1 MLDCGPV
8 APAVMAAGYACTM
21 PGVIKLPPR
30 IDRPYSFAYRPL
42 ILTFR
47 PRRRPATF
55 PMSSAPYTSCSTT
68 SQKLHPLTWPTIRL
82 TMKIGWSSIGR
93 PTQISG
99 DLGPTAVQTAVAGLT
114 TSLYDWLAA
123 DPDNEVRG
131 QNDETRREESPGAHD
146 YKSTG
151 SSSRTSLNLA
161 APG

>member
-68 SQKLHPLTWPTIRL
+68 SQKLHPLTWPTTRL

-93 PTQISG
+93 RSRHRSAATW
-99 DLGPTAVQTAVAGLT
+99 GPQLCRPPSRVSRRHYMTGLLLT
-114 TSLYDWLAA
+114 RIMRCENKT
-123 DPDNEVRG
+123 
-131 QNDETRREESPGAHD
+131 TRREGRRARVHMITSRPGV
-146 YKSTG
+146 
-151 SSSRTSLNLA
+151 LA
-161 APG
+161 GRR